1 MAKKKQKKAPA
12 IARSEIRFKANNSI
26 VFLQESYRLVK
37 TRLLD
42 INDFV
47 EVTPRG
53 KKKILI
59 NKTTVS
65 GVYPLI

>member
-1 MAKKKQKKAPA
+1 MVKKKQRKAPGV
-12 IARSEIRFKANNSI
+12 ARSEIRFKGNDSI

-37 TRLLD
+37 TRLFD
-42 INDFV
+42 INDFI

-53 KKKILI
+53 KKKILV

>member
-12 IARSEIRFKANNSI
+12 IARSEIRFKGNNNI